1 MLMSSELKI
10 IGTRFFGDN
19 TGGLWVS
26 SSGAAMGTS
35 LNFSSAITT
44 TTGNSSVRVGPSHT
58 YGPYGNSMDTDL
70 DKFFEDAK
78 KARDDGCLE
87 KLKSIEEAIFRIKEL
102 QEEQYT
108 IYKEK
113 IVEVEVNK
121 AIPYD
126 PKPDQTPHRKKWATG
141 KIFRPCIY
149 ILFDGDE
156 IVYVGQSKSPYSR
169 LSSHQRDKHFNAV
182 RLLPCLKH
190 RMSYWEKKLIKKYS
204 PKLNKTHN
212 ENKVTSIDDYR
223 EAV

>member
-1 MLMSSELKI
+1 MSNELKI
-10 IGTRFFGDN
+10 LGTRFVGD
-19 TGGLWVS
+19 
-26 SSGAAMGTS
+26 SSGGIWFNNSGGAMGVN

-44 TTGNSSVRVGPSHT
+44 TTGWSSGSLASS
-58 YGPYGNSMDTDL
+58 PYGNSMDTDL
-70 DKFFEDAK
+70 DQFFEDAK
-78 KARDDGCLE
+78 KARDDACLE
-87 KLKSIEEAIFRIKEL
+87 KLQSIEEAVLRIKEL
-102 QEEQYT
+102 KEEPY
-108 IYKEK
+108 IVYKDK
-113 IVEVEVNK
+113 IRKVEVNK

-212 ENKVTSIDDYR
+212 ENKITSIDDYR

>member
-1 MLMSSELKI
+1 MSNELKI
-10 IGTRFFGDN
+10 IDTRFVGDS
-19 TGGLWVS
+19 TGGVYFNT
-26 SSGAAMGTS
+26 SGAS
-35 LNFSSAITT
+35 LGFSVNNYSPVTQT
-44 TTGNSSVRVGPSHT
+44 L
-58 YGPYGNSMDTDL
+58 GPYGNSMDTDL
-70 DKFFEDAK
+70 DQFFEDAK
-78 KARDDGCLE
+78 KARDDACLE
-87 KLKSIEEAIFRIKEL
+87 KLQSIEEAIIRIKEFR
-102 QEEQYT
+102 EQPHT
-108 IYKEK
+108 IYSMEQKT
-113 IVEVEVNK
+113 VEVEVNK

-156 IVYVGQSKSPYSR
+156 IVYIGQSKSPYSR
-169 LSSHQRDKHFNAV
+169 LTSHQKDKHFNAV

>member
-1 MLMSSELKI
+1 MSNELKI
-10 IGTRFFGDN
+10 LGTRFVGD
-19 TGGLWVS
+19 
-26 SSGAAMGTS
+26 SSGGIWFNNSGGAMGVN

-44 TTGNSSVRVGPSHT
+44 TTGWSSGSLASS
-58 YGPYGNSMDTDL
+58 PYGNSMDTDL
-70 DKFFEDAK
+70 DQFFEDAK
-78 KARDDGCLE
+78 KARDDACLE
-87 KLKSIEEAIFRIKEL
+87 KLQSIEEAVLRIKEL
-102 QEEQYT
+102 KEEPY
-108 IYKEK
+108 IVYKDK
-113 IVEVEVNK
+113 IRKVEVNK

>member
-1 MLMSSELKI
+1 MSNELKMV
-10 IGTRFFGDN
+10 GTRFVGDSA
-19 TGGLWVS
+19 GGIWFNN
-26 SSGAAMGTS
+26 SGGAMGVS

-44 TTGNSSVRVGPSHT
+44 TTGWSSGSA
-58 YGPYGNSMDTDL
+58 GPYVNNMDTDL

-78 KARDDGCLE
+78 KARDDACLE
-87 KLKSIEEAIFRIKEL
+87 KLQSIEEAVLRIKKF
-102 QEEQYT
+102 QEEPHT
-108 IYKEK
+108 IYSMEEK

-169 LSSHQRDKHFNAV
+169 LSAHQRDKHFSAV

>member
-1 MLMSSELKI
+1 MSNELKI
-10 IGTRFFGDN
+10 LGTRFVGD
-19 TGGLWVS
+19 
-26 SSGAAMGTS
+26 SSGGIWFNNSGGAMGVN

-44 TTGNSSVRVGPSHT
+44 TTGWSSGSLASS
-58 YGPYGNSMDTDL
+58 PYGNSGDTDL

-78 KARDDGCLE
+78 KARDDACLE
-87 KLKSIEEAIFRIKEL
+87 KLKSIEETILRIKKF
-102 QEEQYT
+102 QEEPHT
-108 IYKEK
+108 IYSVEERT
-113 IVEVEVNK
+113 VEVEVNK

-190 RMSYWEKKLIKKYS
+190 RMSYWEKKLIKKFS

>member
-1 MLMSSELKI
+1 MSNELKI
-10 IGTRFFGDN
+10 LGTRFVGD
-19 TGGLWVS
+19 
-26 SSGAAMGTS
+26 SSGGIWFNNSGGAMGVN

-44 TTGNSSVRVGPSHT
+44 TTGWSSGSLASS
-58 YGPYGNSMDTDL
+58 PYGNSGDTDL

-87 KLKSIEEAIFRIKEL
+87 KLKSIEEAVFRIKEL

>member
-1 MLMSSELKI
+1 MSNELKI
-10 IGTRFFGDN
+10 LGTRFVGD
-19 TGGLWVS
+19 
-26 SSGAAMGTS
+26 SSGGIWFHNSGGAMGVN

-78 KARDDGCLE
+78 KARDDACLE
-87 KLKSIEEAIFRIKEL
+87 KLKSIEETILRIKKF
-102 QEEQYT
+102 QEEPHT
-108 IYKEK
+108 IYSVEERT
-113 IVEVEVNK
+113 VEVEVNK

-149 ILFDGDE
+149 VLFDGDE
-156 IVYVGQSKSPYSR
+156 IVYIGQSKSPYSR
-169 LSSHQRDKHFNAV
+169 LSSHQKDKHFNAV

-190 RMSYWEKKLIKKYS
+190 RMNYWEKKLIKKYS

>member
-1 MLMSSELKI
+1 MSSELKI
-10 IGTRFFGDN
+10 IGTRFVGDS
-19 TGGLWVS
+19 TGGVYFNT
-26 SSGAAMGTS
+26 SGAALG
-35 LNFSSAITT
+35 FSVNNYSPVTQT
-44 TTGNSSVRVGPSHT
+44 L
-58 YGPYGNSMDTDL
+58 GPYGNSMDTDL
-70 DKFFEDAK
+70 DKFFEGAK
-78 KARDDGCLE
+78 KARDDACLE
-87 KLKSIEEAIFRIKEL
+87 KLQSIEEAVFRIKEL

-169 LSSHQRDKHFNAV
+169 
-182 RLLPCLKH
+182 
-190 RMSYWEKKLIKKYS
+190 
-204 PKLNKTHN
+204 
-212 ENKVTSIDDYR
+212 
-223 EAV
+223 